1 MSANPFQFSAKTR
14 DGQTAYFNRLCEEHV
29 VAGAGYEDEPVGFV
43 LMGCVGGQPW
53 PNDKGA
59 VAMDLW
65 TALGCYAY
73 DCEPHRLD
81 LMIKVK

>member
-1 MSANPFQFSAKTR
+1 M
-14 DGQTAYFNRLCEEHV
+14 AYFNRLGEEHV
-29 VAGAGYEDEPVGFV
+29 VPGAGSDDEPVGFV

-53 PNDKGA
+53 PNDKDAGA
-59 VAMDLW
+59 LMDLW
-65 TALGCYAY
+65 TALGSYAY